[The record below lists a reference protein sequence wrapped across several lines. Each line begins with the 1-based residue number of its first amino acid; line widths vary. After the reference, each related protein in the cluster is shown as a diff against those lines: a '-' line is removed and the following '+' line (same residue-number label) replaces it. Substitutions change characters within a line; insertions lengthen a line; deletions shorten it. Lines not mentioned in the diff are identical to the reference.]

1 MIKLDDLI
9 GDMSHLRKSEGFV
22 EVKGGLR
29 VKWWRYDNP
38 TFDGE
43 GRPPIVAL
51 HGGPAFTHNY
61 ILPMKLLADMGYPV
75 VFYDQAGCG
84 GSTFVADPATEAP
97 WLLTVPY
104 YVEELF
110 DVITLVPASW
120 ATELAWACQCTC
132 QLL

>member
-1 MIKLDDLI
+1 M
-9 GDMSHLRKSEGFV
+9 SEGFV
-22 EVKGGLR
+22 EVKGGLQ

-38 TFDGE
+38 NFDAE
-43 GRPPIVAL
+43 SRTPIVAL

-61 ILPMKLLADMGYPV
+61 ILPMKLLADKGYPV

-97 WLLTVPY
+97 WLLTVSY

-110 DVITLVPASW
+110 DVITSVPASW
-120 ATELAWACQCTC
+120 ATELARACQF
-132 QLL
+132 L